1 MKQRRSQNRHNM
13 TAAAETVAPA
23 AQSAQPSVEAF
34 TFGDPEG
41 VLDRR
46 EILDY
51 LEAPLSGKW
60 YEPPISM
67 DGLSRS
73 YRSAVHHASAITVKR
88 NILVST
94 FEPHPLLSRTTFS
107 RWVFDYLVFGNG
119 YIERRDARSG
129 MVMSLDSALAKF
141 TRRGK
146 ELDTYW
152 FVQGWNQEHEFPKG
166 KVFHLMEPDINQEI
180 YGLPDYIP
188 ALHSAWLNESATLF
202 RRRYYKNGSHAGFIL
217 YMTDAAQEQKDVDAL
232 RTALKEAKGP
242 GNFRNL
248 FMYAPNGKKDGIQ
261 LIPVAEVAA
270 KDEFLNIKN
279 VTRDDQLAAH
289 RVPPQLMGIMPG
301 NNSPFG
307 DAEKAAMVFEA
318 NEIQPLQ
325 ARFTE
330 LNEWLGEE
338 VVRFRPYTLAKQ
350 LGDAPKDRPLK

>member
-1 MKQRRSQNRHNM
+1 MIKRRQQPNHDM
-13 TAAAETVAPA
+13 AKVADKTTPAPA
-23 AQSAQPSVEAF
+23 APSAEAF

-51 LEAPLSGKW
+51 LEAPLGMGGKW

-67 DGLSRS
+67 DGLAKS

-88 NILVST
+88 NVLVST
-94 FEPHPLLSRTTFS
+94 FEPHPLLSRTTFA
-107 RWVFDYLVFGNG
+107 RWVFDYLIFGNG
-119 YIERRDARSG
+119 YIEQRDARSG
-129 MVMSLDSALAKF
+129 AALPFEHALAKF

-152 FVQGWNQEHEFPKG
+152 FVQGWKQEHEFPKG

-180 YGLPDYIP
+180 YGMPDYIP

-217 YMTDAAQEQKDVDAL
+217 YMTDAAQQQTDVDAL
-232 RTALKEAKGP
+232 RNALKEAKGP

-325 ARFTE
+325 ARFME
-330 LNEWLGEE
+330 LNEWVGEE
-338 VVRFRPYTLAKQ
+338 IVRFKPYTLAKQ
-350 LGDAPKDRPLK
+350 IGDVPKDRPLK